1 VTRHNPKLA
10 AKLYAPAPSRLEA
23 LLSLHLRS
31 AGLNPETEFR
41 FHPPR
46 RWRFDFAFIDQKVAV
61 ECEGG
66 TYSGGRH
73 TRGTGFALDCQK
85 YNQASLDGWVLLR
98 FTGDQIRSGEAL
110 AQIEQAL
117 SIGAAALNEN
127 TP

>member
-1 VTRHNPKLA
+1 VTRHDPALA
-10 AKLYAPAPSRLEA
+10 RKLYAPAQSRLEA
-23 LLSLHLRS
+23 TLSLHLRS

-46 RWRFDFAFIDQKVAV
+46 RWRFDFAFVDQKVAV

-73 TRGTGFALDCQK
+73 TRGKGFALDCEK
-85 YNQASLDGWVLLR
+85 YNQASLDGWTLLR
-98 FTGDQIRSGEAL
+98 FTSAMIQSGEAL

-117 SIGAAALNEN
+117 NE
-127 TP
+127 TSQTEIRD